1 MSNEEKTELI
11 TNMMGLNLEII
22 ESSKEDLKRQIKEVS
37 EDLSQ
42 LSSESYLSSDDCVN
56 AARKLCDLA
65 SQIDSLTMRE
75 RQAKLFKEYKDDMN
89 SAK

>member
-56 AARKLCDLA
+56 AARRLCDLA
-65 SQIDSLTMRE
+65 SQIDSLKMRE

-89 SAK
+89 SSK